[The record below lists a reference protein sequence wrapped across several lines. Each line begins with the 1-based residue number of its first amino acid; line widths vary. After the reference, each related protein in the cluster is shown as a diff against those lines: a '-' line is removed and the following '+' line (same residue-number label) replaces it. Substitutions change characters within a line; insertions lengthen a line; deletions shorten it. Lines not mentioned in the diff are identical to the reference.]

1 MTHERHVHWHFA
13 PGRLQRLRLFR
24 RRLADRLAATY
35 WFPQLPLA
43 LAVAGAGLLL
53 LSLTFGARWHA
64 LLVDFPF
71 HLLDFPP
78 ASMPFVLVGVAMLTM
93 SVGLAFRSRFAW
105 VVVLVLTVTMILVLT
120 LLGHGASPLL
130 LDYDAA
136 LLVSLLL
143 ARRYFNR
150 TSVAAGTLFA
160 VASSLLLLIYAVF
173 GSFYLG
179 QQFSPRIDDLSTALY
194 YSMVTMSTVGYGDIT
209 PQTVRA
215 RLFTVSLILFGV
227 AVFATSIS
235 AIIGPMVSG
244 SLQRIMIQKRTRM
257 KRSNH
262 YIIVGAT
269 ALAFNTY
276 REFKRR
282 KQQVTL
288 ILSQAQPETDDLDPE
303 DVIIGDANS
312 LEILRRADA
321 DQAQAVLAMRADDSE
336 NAFIVLAVK
345 ELKGKAKTVAAIND
359 SKHVERMKLVQ
370 PDIVIAPQVLGGE
383 LLAMALSGEA
393 IDGDFVMDRF
403 LHFDRRN

>member
-1 MTHERHVHWHFA
+1 MHWSFA
-13 PGRLQRLRLFR
+13 PGRLQRLRLFG
-24 RRLADRLAATY
+24 RRLADRLAAAY
-35 WFPQLPLA
+35 WFPHLPLA

-53 LSLTFGARWHA
+53 LSHTFGAGRQA
-64 LLVDFPF
+64 LLADFPF
-71 HLLDFPP
+71 HVLNVPP
-78 ASMPFVLVGVAMLTM
+78 ASMPYLLLGLAMPAM
-93 SVGLAFRSRFAW
+93 SIGLAFRSRFAW
-105 VVVLVLTVTMILVLT
+105 VVALVLTVAMILVLT
-120 LLGHGASPLL
+120 LLRLVAYPLL
-130 LDYDAA
+130 LNYDAA
-136 LLVSLLL
+136 LLAALLL
-143 ARRYFNR
+143 ARRAFDR
-150 TSVAAGTLFA
+150 TSLAAATLFA

-179 QQFSPRIDDLSTALY
+179 AEFSPRIGDLSTALY

-209 PQTVRA
+209 PRTVHA

-227 AVFATSIS
+227 AVFATSIT

-244 SLQRIMIQKRTRM
+244 SLQRIMTQKRTRM
-257 KRSNH
+257 KRSDH

-276 REFKRR
+276 RELKRR
-282 KQQVTL
+282 KHQVTL
-288 ILSQAQPETDDLDPE
+288 ILPQAQTEADDLDAE
-303 DVIIGDANS
+303 DVIVGDANS

-321 DQAQAVLAMRADDSE
+321 DRAQAVLAMRADDSE